1 MKKSTSFLPGLFL
14 GLIVAAVMENWRKP
28 IERIERDTL
37 VVHDTLIFE
46 KPVVRDCTVVR
57 HDTVRLAVVREPI
70 EQIDTFLDSVAVE
83 IPIVQKKYEDS
94 MYTAW
99 VSGYNPSL
107 DSLRI
112 YPPTYYI
119 TETVYKKQRRWGV
132 GAMAGVGFGARSLK
146 VEPYI
151 GVGIYYRIW

>member
-1 MKKSTSFLPGLFL
+1 MKKSASFLLGLFL
-14 GLIVAAVMENWRKP
+14 GLIMAAVMKNWRTP

-37 VVHDTLIFE
+37 VVHDTLVFE
-46 KPVVRDCTVVR
+46 KPVVRDCIVVR

>member
-1 MKKSTSFLPGLFL
+1 MT
-14 GLIVAAVMENWRKP
+14 NWRTP

-37 VVHDTLIFE
+37 VVHHTLVFE

-57 HDTVRLAVVREPI
+57 HDTVRLVAVREPI

-107 DSLRI
+107 DSLYI

-119 TETVYKKQRRWGV
+119 TETVYKKQRRWGAGV
-132 GAMAGVGFGARSLK
+132 MAGVGFGARSLK

>member
-1 MKKSTSFLPGLFL
+1 MKKSAPFLLGLFL
-14 GLIVAAVMENWRKP
+14 GLIMAAVMKNWRTP

-37 VVHDTLIFE
+37 VVHDTLVFE
-46 KPVVRDCTVVR
+46 KPVVRDCIVVR

>member
-1 MKKSTSFLPGLFL
+1 MKKSASFLLGLFL
-14 GLIVAAVMENWRKP
+14 GLIMAAVMKNWRTP

-37 VVHDTLIFE
+37 VVHDTLVFE

>member
-1 MKKSTSFLPGLFL
+1 MK
-14 GLIVAAVMENWRKP
+14 NWRTP

-37 VVHDTLIFE
+37 VVHDTLVFE

-70 EQIDTFLDSVAVE
+70 EQIDTFLDSVAVD

>member
-1 MKKSTSFLPGLFL
+1 MKKSASFLLGLFL
-14 GLIVAAVMENWRKP
+14 GLIMATVMKNWRTP

-57 HDTVRLAVVREPI
+57 HDTVRMAIAREPI
-70 EQIDTFLDSVAVE
+70 ERIDTFLDSVAVE